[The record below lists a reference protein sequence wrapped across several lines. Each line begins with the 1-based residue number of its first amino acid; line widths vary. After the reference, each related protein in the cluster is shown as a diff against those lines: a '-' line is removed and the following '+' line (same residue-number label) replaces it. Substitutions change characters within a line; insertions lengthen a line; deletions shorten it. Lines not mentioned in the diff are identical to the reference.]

1 MRFLIFNIIGSILIA
16 LAFSCARQE
25 MEKAEINSV
34 MVLVPSGEF
43 MMGGESEDDHMPV
56 HKVYIDSF
64 FMDKYEV
71 TNAQYQNYCDETGE
85 PLPEFW
91 GMDQFHCGPDFP
103 DYPVVG
109 INWSE
114 ANKYA
119 EWAGKRLPTEAEWEY
134 AARGGLV
141 DNNYPYGPE
150 ADTSK
155 ACFTFKGV
163 TKGSMPVGSYPANG
177 FGLHDMSGN
186 VVEWVADYYDKD
198 YYKISPEN
206 NPSGPEDGKFK
217 VIRGGGW
224 HSGPYCNRVY
234 FRNALRSNWHDIA
247 VGFRCARDAIA
258 E

>member
-1 MRFLIFNIIGSILIA
+1 
-16 LAFSCARQE
+16 
-25 MEKAEINSV
+25 
-34 MVLVPSGEF
+34 MVLIPAGEF

-64 FMDKYEV
+64 YLDKYEV
-71 TNAQYQNYCDETGE
+71 TNAEYQKYCDETGE

-91 GMDQFHCGPDFP
+91 GMARFHCGPEFP
-103 DYPVVG
+103 NYPVVG
-109 INWSE
+109 ISWSE

-141 DNNYPYGPE
+141 NNNYPYGTD
-150 ADTSK
+150 ADTSR
-155 ACFTFKGV
+155 ARFTFEGKTG
-163 TKGSMPVGSYPANG
+163 GSLTVGSYPANG

-198 YYKISPEN
+198 YYKVSPEN
-206 NPSGPEDGKFK
+206 NPAGPEDGKFK

-234 FRNALRSNWHDIA
+234 FRNALRPNWHDIA
-247 VGFRCARDAIA
+247 VGFRCARDANTDKSD
-258 E
+258 